1 MNEYARYNE
10 RHLSN
15 EGRQPRI
22 TQKYGNTT
30 YEVHERD
37 SKGKIESSQK
47 VEIHLNFIGEY
58 IPPATEQPKPTLTPK
73 EQAEQEKIQE
83 RRERFRRNYE
93 KRVESGKQKEYYE
106 RTKYKKRAQYDAEK
120 AALFEESYVL
130 GANVLAP

>member
-1 MNEYARYNE
+1 
-10 RHLSN
+10 
-15 EGRQPRI
+15 
-22 TQKYGNTT
+22 
-30 YEVHERD
+30 
-37 SKGKIESSQK
+37 
-47 VEIHLNFIGEY
+47 LNFIGEY